1 MQSGPERYMQSNLY
15 REWSEKAAKNALALA
30 EESIILLNAERLSR
44 AYYLAHMSTE
54 ESAKS
59 ILLYTMSTSGT
70 PESELPKVN
79 VLLRNHRKKIE
90 FLVSCAASIS
100 PHLAEKINGLQ
111 ADLVSHIN
119 NLKNNTMYVSVEK
132 NLIRTPE
139 EKISGIPV
147 YVYVEFAE
155 HLASHANSLQSVRS
169 KHQDRD
175 IPGKF

>member
-1 MQSGPERYMQSNLY
+1 MQSGPEKHMQSNIY

-59 ILLYTMSTSGT
+59 ILLYTMSISGT
-70 PESELPKVN
+70 PESELSKVN
-79 VLLRNHRKKIE
+79 AILRNHRKKIE

-100 PHLAEKINGLQ
+100 PELAEKINGLQ
-111 ADLVSHIN
+111 ANLLSHIN
-119 NLKNNTMYVSVEK
+119 DLKNNTMYVSEEK
-132 NLIRTPE
+132 KFIRTPE

-147 YVYVEFAE
+147 HVYVEFAE
-155 HLASHANSLQSVRS
+155 HLASHANNLPIAQFKTST
-169 KHQDRD
+169 
-175 IPGKF
+175 